1 MKRLL
6 SSEVKIGL
14 TVVTALVVFF
24 WGLNYLKG
32 INLFKPTNYYY
43 VTFTQVD
50 GLVKSSPIML
60 DGFQVGLVRDIQYRY
75 DQPGNLLVTLSLN
88 RKLRLPEGSAATIE
102 SALVGNPTVKL
113 TLGTASAAL
122 LEPGDSLIGLHQPGW
137 LDQFSDGFMARI
149 SSLIER
155 TDSLMAS
162 VETLL
167 NNGSLANSLKSI
179 ERSTGE
185 LEQLTASL
193 NHTVNHDLPG
203 ILTNVYDLTAEF
215 TRLGQ
220 HLNTLDL
227 HTTLGHVD
235 RTVQGLGDLTVR
247 LNSTDNSLGLL
258 LNTPGL
264 YLNLDSTLTNT
275 NRLLLDLREHPK
287 RYVHFSLFGR
297 SNKP

>member
-6 SSEVKIGL
+6 TSEVKIGL
-14 TVVTALVVFF
+14 TVVAALVVFF

-43 VTFTQVD
+43 VNYTQVD
-50 GLVKSSPIML
+50 GLVKSSPVML
-60 DGFQVGLVRDIQYRY
+60 DGYQVGLVRDIAYRY
-75 DQPGNLLVTLSLN
+75 DQPGHILVTLNLN
-88 RKLRLPEGSAATIE
+88 RKLHLPEGSSATIE
-102 SALVGNPTVKL
+102 GALMGNPSVIL
-113 TLGTASAAL
+113 NLGPRSAPL
-122 LEPGDSLIGLHQPGW
+122 LQVGDSLTGLRDPGL
-137 LDQFSDGFMARI
+137 LDQLSNGLLA
-149 SSLIER
+149 SVESLIQR
-155 TDSLMAS
+155 TDSLVAG

-167 NNGSLANSLKSI
+167 GNGSLENSLRAI

-185 LEQLTASL
+185 LERLTVSL
-193 NHTVNHDLPG
+193 NRTMDKDLPG
-203 ILTNVYDLTAEF
+203 ILSNIDNLTGEFAQLGRQLNALDLQAT
-215 TRLGQ
+215 LGKVDT
-220 HLNTLDL
+220 TLD
-227 HTTLGHVD
+227 
-235 RTVQGLGDLTVR
+235 GLGDLTLR

-264 YLNLDSTLTNT
+264 YNNLDSTLTST